1 MGERVGLPAFTPL
14 KSPCANSAE
23 NQVAS
28 RCLLSRRRDF
38 FFGTRPN
45 GVNLWF
51 QSCSD
56 PASVTYSETLAFLY
70 EQLPMFQ
77 RVGAAGYKKG
87 LGNTVALAEA
97 LGNPERTFRSV
108 HVAGTNGKGSSSHL
122 LAAVLQAAGYK
133 VGLYT
138 SPHLREFTERIRVNG
153 QELDPEYLVQW
164 VARWQPLFE
173 TVQPSFFE
181 MCVALAFAYF
191 AEQRVDIAIIEVGL
205 GGRFDSTN
213 IITPLV
219 SLITNIS
226 FDHQALLGNTLP
238 EIAGEKA
245 GIIKP
250 GVPAVVSQTQPEVTD
265 VFRREATAKLA
276 HLVFADQVYEAAFTA
291 EPSDET
297 GLRPVTITQHG
308 RPYLP
313 NIEMG
318 LPGDYQQHNLPGVL
332 ATLDELR
339 ALGFRI
345 TEAAVRTGLRQ
356 VAPLTGLRGRWSI
369 IGRRPLV
376 VCDTGH
382 NAAGLRL
389 VVAQLRRL
397 AYQRLH
403 LVIGMV
409 NDKDVTSMLALL
421 PADGTYYFCA
431 ANIPRALPAADLAQ
445 QAAALGL
452 AGQTYGSVVEA
463 VAAARAAAGTS
474 DVVFIGGSTF
484 VVAEVEELYS
494 VKS

>member
-1 MGERVGLPAFTPL
+1 
-14 KSPCANSAE
+14 
-23 NQVAS
+23 
-28 RCLLSRRRDF
+28 
-38 FFGTRPN
+38 
-45 GVNLWF
+45 
-51 QSCSD
+51 
-56 PASVTYSETLAFLY
+56 VTYQETLTYLY

-77 RVGAAGYKKG
+77 RVGAAGFKKG
-87 LGNTVALAEA
+87 LGNTLVLAEA
-97 LGNPERTFRSV
+97 LGNPERKFRSV

-122 LAAVLQAAGYK
+122 LAATLQAAGYK

-153 QELDPEYLVQW
+153 QELPAEYLVDW
-164 VARWQPLFE
+164 VALWRPLFE
-173 TVQPSFFE
+173 QVQPSFFE

-250 GVPAVVSQTQPEVTD
+250 GVPVVVSQTQPEVAD
-265 VFRREATAKLA
+265 VFRREAATKLA
-276 HLVFADQVYEAAFTA
+276 HLVFADDVYQATFVAEAS
-291 EPSDET
+291 PET
-297 GLRPVTITQHG
+297 GLRPLNITQHG
-308 RPYLP
+308 RPYLA
-313 NIEMG
+313 NAELG
-318 LPGDYQQHNLPGVL
+318 LPGDYQQFNLPGVL

-339 ALGFRI
+339 ALGFRS

-356 VAPLTGLRGRWSI
+356 VTQLTGLRGRWSI

-382 NAAGLRL
+382 NAAGLKM
-389 VVAQLRRL
+389 VMDQLQRVPH
-397 AYQRLH
+397 QRLH
-403 LVIGMV
+403 LVIGTV
-409 NDKDVTSMLALL
+409 NDKDVASMLALL
-421 PADGTYYFCA
+421 PATGIFYFCA
-431 ANIPRALPAADLAQ
+431 ARIPRALPAAELTQ
-445 QAAALGL
+445 QAAELGL
-452 AGQTYGSVVEA
+452 QGQAYESVAAA
-463 VAAARAAAGTS
+463 VAAARVAASPA
-474 DVVFIGGSTF
+474 DAVFIGGSTF

-494 VKS
+494 N

>member
-1 MGERVGLPAFTPL
+1 MLLVRQAPL
-14 KSPCANSAE
+14 ICGSSPCF
-23 NQVAS
+23 
-28 RCLLSRRRDF
+28 DF
-38 FFGTRPN
+38 MA
-45 GVNLWF
+45 L
-51 QSCSD
+51 
-56 PASVTYSETLAFLY
+56 TYKETLTYLY

-87 LGNTVALAEA
+87 LGNTLVLAEA
-97 LGNPERTFRSV
+97 LGHPERGFRSV

-153 QELDPEYLVQW
+153 QELAPDYLVQW
-164 VARWQPLFE
+164 VARWRPLFE
-173 TVQPSFFE
+173 QVQPSFFE

-191 AEQRVDIAIIEVGL
+191 AEQRVDVAIVEVGL

-238 EIAGEKA
+238 EIASEKA

-250 GVPAVVSQTQPEVTD
+250 GVPVVVSQRQPEVAP
-265 VFRREATAKLA
+265 VFEREAAAQLA
-276 HLVFADQVYEAAFTA
+276 HLVFADQIYQTAFAA
-291 EPSDET
+291 EPAPET
-297 GLRPVTITQHG
+297 GLRPLHITQHG

-313 NIEMG
+313 NAELG
-318 LPGDYQQHNLPGVL
+318 LPGDYQQFNLPGVL

-339 ALGFRI
+339 AQGFRI

-356 VAPLTGLRGRWSI
+356 VTALTGLRGRWSI
-369 IGRRPLV
+369 IGRHPLV

-397 AYQRLH
+397 KHQRLH
-403 LVIGMV
+403 LVIGTV
-409 NDKDVTSMLALL
+409 NDKDVAAMVALL
-421 PADGTYYFCA
+421 PAEGTYYFCA
-431 ANIPRALPAADLAQ
+431 ANIPRALPAAELAALATAKGLLGRAYDSV
-445 QAAALGL
+445 AAAI
-452 AGQTYGSVVEA
+452 
-463 VAAARAAAGTS
+463 AAARAAAGPD

-484 VVAEVEELYS
+484 VVAEVDALFATA
-494 VKS
+494 

>member
-1 MGERVGLPAFTPL
+1 M
-14 KSPCANSAE
+14 
-23 NQVAS
+23 
-28 RCLLSRRRDF
+28 
-38 FFGTRPN
+38 
-45 GVNLWF
+45 
-51 QSCSD
+51 
-56 PASVTYSETLAFLY
+56 TYDETLTYLY

-77 RVGAAGYKKG
+77 RVGAAGFKKG
-87 LGNTVALAEA
+87 LGNTLVLAEA
-97 LGNPERTFRSV
+97 LGHPERQFRSV

-138 SPHLREFTERIRVNG
+138 SPHLRAFTERIRVNG
-153 QELDPEYLVQW
+153 QELPPAYLVEW
-164 VARWQPLFE
+164 VARWKELFE

-191 AEQRVDIAIIEVGL
+191 AEQRVDIAIVEVGL

-245 GIIKP
+245 GIIKHN
-250 GVPAVVSQTQPEVTD
+250 VPVVVSQTQPEVAD
-265 VFRREATAKLA
+265 VFRREAATQLA
-276 HLVFADQVYEAAFTA
+276 HLVFADQIYQVGFTG
-291 EPSDET
+291 EPALET
-297 GLRPVTITQHG
+297 GLRPLVVTQHG

-313 NIEMG
+313 NAELG
-318 LPGDYQQHNLPGVL
+318 FPGDYQQFNLPGVL

-356 VAPLTGLRGRWSI
+356 VTQLTGLLGRWSL
-369 IGRRPLV
+369 IGRNPLV
-376 VCDTGH
+376 ICDTGH
-382 NAAGLRL
+382 NVAGIGL

-397 AYQRLH
+397 PHRCLH
-403 LVIGMV
+403 LVIGTV
-409 NDKDVTSMLALL
+409 NDKDVVSMLALL
-421 PADGTYYFCA
+421 PIEGIYYFCS
-431 ANIPRALPAADLAQ
+431 ANIPRALPADELTSLATTI
-445 QAAALGL
+445 GL
-452 AGQTYGSVVEA
+452 RGHAYGSVPAA
-463 VAAARAAAGTS
+463 VAAARAAAAPE

-484 VVAEVEELYS
+484 VVAEVEELYNL
-494 VKS
+494 

>member
-1 MGERVGLPAFTPL
+1 M
-14 KSPCANSAE
+14 
-23 NQVAS
+23 QVL
-28 RCLLSRRRDF
+28 RHYYQLL
-38 FFGTRPN
+38 
-45 GVNLWF
+45 
-51 QSCSD
+51 
-56 PASVTYSETLAFLY
+56 VTYSETLAYLY
-70 EQLPMFQ
+70 DQLPMFQ

-87 LGNTVALAEA
+87 LGNTLVLAEA
-97 LGNPERTFRSV
+97 LGHPERQFRSV

-138 SPHLREFTERIRVNG
+138 SPHLREFTERIKVNG
-153 QELDPEYLVQW
+153 RELAPDYLVAW
-164 VARWQPLFE
+164 VARCRPLFE
-173 TVQPSFFE
+173 EVQPSFFE

-191 AEQRVDIAIIEVGL
+191 AEQRVDVAIVEVGL

-250 GVPAVVSQTQPEVTD
+250 GVPVVVSQTQPEVAP
-265 VFRREATAKLA
+265 VFQREAAAHLA
-276 HLVFADQVYEAAFTA
+276 HLVVADQIYQASFTA
-291 EPSDET
+291 EPSPET
-297 GLRPVTITQHG
+297 GLRPLTITQHG

-313 NIEMG
+313 NAELG
-318 LPGDYQQHNLPGVL
+318 LPGDYQQYNLPGVL

-339 ALGFRI
+339 AQGFRI

-356 VAPLTGLRGRWSI
+356 VTALTGLRGRWSI

-382 NAAGLRL
+382 NAAGLQM
-389 VVAQLRRL
+389 VVTQLRRL
-397 AYQRLH
+397 PHQRLH
-403 LVIGMV
+403 LVIGTV
-409 NDKDVTSMLALL
+409 NDKDVAGMLALL
-421 PADGTYYFCA
+421 PTEGTFYFCA
-431 ANIPRALPAADLAQ
+431 ANIPRALPAAELTSMAATAGLHGQ
-445 QAAALGL
+445 AYGSVAAAL
-452 AGQTYGSVVEA
+452 
-463 VAAARAAAGTS
+463 AAARAAATAD

-484 VVAEVEELYS
+484 VVAEVAELYS
-494 VKS
+494 